1 MPRDERHTATI
12 PYGTLGIIPLQS
24 CSDLGK
30 RLMIILLNGES
41 RESTKTHQ
49 HLLLAATREIATFLM
64 HRHLDLVLVKARV

>member
-12 PYGTLGIIPLQS
+12 PYGTLGIILFRAVLTS
-24 CSDLGK
+24 EK